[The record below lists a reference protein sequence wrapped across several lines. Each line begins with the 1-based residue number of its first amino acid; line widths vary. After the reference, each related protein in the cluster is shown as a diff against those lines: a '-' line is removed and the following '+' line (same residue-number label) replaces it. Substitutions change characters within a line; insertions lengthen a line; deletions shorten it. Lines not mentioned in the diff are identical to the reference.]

1 MKLNVGIGNFDRDDN
16 YEIYV
21 VIGIIRK
28 VIDFL

>member
-1 MKLNVGIGNFDRDDN
+1 MKLNIGIDNFDRDDK